1 MSIVDLRSDTVAR
14 PTPTMRRAMA
24 EAEVSDDVLDG
35 DPTCMR
41 LQEMA
46 TECLGKEA
54 AVFVPSGTMANLIAL
69 MVHAHPG
76 EEVILER
83 RCHINVAEAGGVG
96 RLANLQVWPLDGD
109 RFGHIEPSQV
119 ERAIRTPDVHHP
131 RTGLLCLENTHNG
144 AGGTVLPPA
153 KLAALADVAH
163 AHDVLCHVDGA
174 RLFNAAAAL
183 GTSAAELA
191 RPVDSVMFC
200 ISKGLGAPVG
210 SILAGEAAFI
220 EEAVRVKKMLGAGM
234 RQVGVLAAAGIVALE
249 EMVERLPEDH
259 ANARRLAEGLAE
271 LPGISV
277 DLETV
282 QTNILF
288 ASFDGGGLSGTEF
301 VERMADRGVLCIAF
315 DDGRVRLVTHPD
327 VDREGIERAL
337 AAARAAARAV

>member
-14 PTPTMRRAMA
+14 PTPAMRRAMA

-41 LQEMA
+41 LQELA
-46 TECLGKEA
+46 TERLGKEA

-69 MVHAHPG
+69 MVHARPG

-109 RFGHIEPSQV
+109 RFGHLEPSQV

-144 AGGTVLPPA
+144 AGGTVLLPA

-163 AHDVLCHVDGA
+163 AHDVLCHMDGA

-183 GTSAAELA
+183 GISAAEIV

-210 SILAGEAAFI
+210 SVLAGEAAFI

-282 QTNILF
+282 QTNILYV
-288 ASFDGGGLSGTEF
+288 SFDGGGLSGAEF
-301 VERMADRGVLCIAF
+301 VERLADRGVLCIAF

-327 VDREGIERAL
+327 VDREGIEHAL